1 MHQASKL
8 EELVKSHH
16 NKRHKSTHFIA
27 VTSGKGGV
35 GKSTFS
41 SNLAYYLSQ
50 SGLKVGI
57 FDADIGL
64 ANLDVMFNVKI
75 KKTLLHVLK
84 GEASLQE
91 ILIEVAPNLILIPGE
106 SGDEILRFSDMSS
119 FEHFIAQAEALDDLD
134 LLIIDTGAGI
144 GESIQFFLQAADDI
158 VVVTVPDP
166 AAITDAYATIKVTA
180 KLRNQIDVVMNQ
192 VKSLKEAQLLF
203 NKIAQVAKS
212 NIGEQL
218 TLNLL
223 GKISDDKRVTQCVK
237 RRALFA
243 KEYPSTI
250 ASKDLEKIA
259 RQILQKMEHN
269 VLQEGQEERGL
280 SAFMKRLIEQ
290 F

>member
-8 EELVKSHH
+8 EELVKSHQERPSK
-16 NKRHKSTHFIA
+16 NTHFIA

-35 GKSTFS
+35 GKSTIS
-41 SNLAYYLSQ
+41 SNLAFYLAQ

-75 KKTLLHVLK
+75 KKTMLHVLK
-84 GEASLQE
+84 GEATLQD
-91 ILIEVAPNLILIPGE
+91 ILIEVTPNLVLIPGE
-106 SGDEILRFSDMSS
+106 SGDEILRYGDMGA
-119 FEHFIAQAEALDDLD
+119 FEQFVHDAQALDDLD
-134 LLIIDTGAGI
+134 VLIIDTGAGI
-144 GESIQFFLQAADDI
+144 GESIQFFLQAADDV

-180 KLRNQIDVVMNQ
+180 KIRSHIDVVMNQ

-212 NIGEQL
+212 NIGEEL
-218 TLNLL
+218 TLSLL

-237 RRALFA
+237 SRRLFVNEFPA
-243 KEYPSTI
+243 TI
-250 ASKDLEKIA
+250 ASKDIQMIA
-259 RQILQKMEHN
+259 KKLVNKMEHN
-269 VLQEGQEERGL
+269 VLQEGEARGL